1 MVSVEVGPRD
11 VLIVEYLVA
20 ELAGKRV
27 VVLAGR

>member
-1 MVSVEVGPRD
+1 MVSVEVGPMVD
-11 VLIVEYLVA
+11 EMVEYLVA